1 MKAAEKGQQGPG
13 KHLVWKT
20 EVKVT
25 KFTMTTF
32 VQCFFA
38 YFINLTRS
46 QWHCK
51 PLMSYFEE
59 EKTVYSRTNDS
70 PLASSQHHEIFPN
83 IPKIQKVRVTNVLI
97 AM

>member
-1 MKAAEKGQQGPG
+1 
-13 KHLVWKT
+13 
-20 EVKVT
+20 
-25 KFTMTTF
+25 
-32 VQCFFA
+32 
-38 YFINLTRS
+38 
-46 QWHCK
+46 
-51 PLMSYFEE
+51 MSYFEE